1 MAAKLSARVPSQSKR
16 TAETVGM
23 GCGNEASVPQA
34 KAVRRRFPTGRIRAD
49 ADLPL
54 LLMETG
60 IPEIGRLEV
69 LTTDQ
74 GLAGIL
80 FCDERRSR
88 ASAAW
93 RARNVR
99 SAVPASAGEHEPH
112 VRQIR
117 EFLAGDRREFTIP
130 LHRTGTP
137 FQRDVLDA
145 VARVPFGARA
155 TYLDIARAVG
165 NPAACRAVGARRTA
179 RIPCRSSSPA
189 TGSSATSNKLTD
201 TAAGSTP
208 SAGCSPSN
216 PRLGSRWLPER
227 RPVFPTRKPQ

>member
-1 MAAKLSARVPSQSKR
+1 MLTCRSS
-16 TAETVGM
+16 
-23 GCGNEASVPQA
+23 
-34 KAVRRRFPTGRIRAD
+34 F
-49 ADLPL
+49 
-54 LLMETG
+54 METG

-155 TYLDIARAVG
+155 SYLDIARAVG
-165 NPAACRAVGARRTA
+165 NPAACRAVGAA
-179 RIPCRSSSPA
+179 NGANPLPLVIPCHRIV
-189 TGSSATSNKLTD
+189 GTSNKLTGYGGGLD
-201 TAAGSTP
+201 AK
-208 SAGCSPSN
+208 
-216 PRLGSRWLPER
+216 RWLLSLESPAR
-227 RPVFPTRKPQ
+227 LALAS